1 MRVLIFADYDE
12 GKLKPVT
19 ARLVGAVKQIDA
31 DFAID
36 ILVAGDGVN
45 DIAKQ
50 AAKLAGV
57 NKVLLAH
64 DIALK
69 NKTAESLCDMLV
81 KITKPYSH
89 FFIASNSLG
98 KNILGRLAAKLDL
111 VPISDIIKIHSPKKF
126 DRPIYA
132 GNAIKTISTEQD
144 KILASIRVSAFE
156 PVEQG
161 NEAKVEQIE
170 FGKVNALVEVLNE
183 KRNTNNMVD
192 LSSAAIV
199 VAGGQAFECK
209 ENFEMLYQLGEVL
222 GAAVGATRA
231 AVDLGFAPNEMQ
243 IGQSGKIIAP
253 ELYIAVGISG
263 ALQHLAGIS
272 GAKKIIA
279 INNDAEAPMMKFADI
294 ALVGDLKAI
303 LPELIKKLA
312 S

>member
-1 MRVLIFADYDE
+1 MSVLIFADYDD
-12 GKLKPVT
+12 GKLKPAT
-19 ARLVGAVKQIDA
+19 ARLVGAAKQLGA
-31 DFAID
+31 DID
-36 ILVAGDGVN
+36 ILVAGDNVGDV
-45 DIAKQ
+45 AKQ

-57 NKVLLAH
+57 NRVLLAN
-64 DIALK
+64 DAGLK
-69 NKTAESLCDMLV
+69 NRTAEVLCDILV
-81 KITKPYSH
+81 DIIKPYSH

-98 KNILGRLAAKLDL
+98 KNLLGRLAAKLDL
-111 VPISDIIKIHSPKKF
+111 MPISDVIKIHSRNKF

-132 GNAIKTISTEQD
+132 GNAIKTLSTDQD
-144 KILASIRVSAFE
+144 KILASIRVSAFD
-156 PVEQG
+156 PVVQ
-161 NEAKVEQIE
+161 NNDAKIEQIE
-170 FGKVNALVEVLNE
+170 VGKINALVEVLNE
-183 KRNTNNMVD
+183 KRNKNDMVD

-199 VAGGQAFECK
+199 VAGGQAFESK
-209 ENFEMLYQLGEVL
+209 ENFAMLYQLGEVL

-279 INNDAEAPMMKFADI
+279 INSDADAPMMKFADI
-294 ALVGDLKAI
+294 ALVGDLKII